1 MSKNI
6 LKKIGFILLVIFA
19 IIGASFIFIYFAV
32 LWGFTDTKGII
43 DRQREVF
50 LESGKEGLANT
61 IDSQNTDN
69 YWQKT
74 EEWQVIKTA
83 LLKDK
88 DVLYRAALS
97 SGVSP
102 RLIASQLIVEQ
113 LRMFNSDRES
123 YKKFFEP
130 LKILGSQT
138 KFSWG
143 VMGMKEDTA
152 ITVEQNLKNPESPFY
167 LGIQFENILNFQTE
181 NIKEERFTRMTD
193 QRNHYFSYLYAGIY
207 LKQIMSQ
214 WEKAGFPI
222 SNRPEI
228 LSTLYN
234 IGFVNSK
241 PNPDPKSGGALIE
254 IGNRTYSF
262 GSLAKEFYYSDELLL
277 EFPR

>member
-1 MSKNI
+1 MSKKI

-19 IIGASFIFIYFAV
+19 LIGASFVFIYFAV

-43 DRQREVF
+43 DRQKESFLQSGREGITNVVDY
-50 LESGKEGLANT
+50 K
-61 IDSQNTDN
+61 NTDY
-69 YWQKT
+69 YWQTT

-83 LLKDK
+83 LIKDK
-88 DVLYRAALS
+88 DILHRASLS
-97 SGVSP
+97 SGVSA

-152 ITVEQNLKNPESPFY
+152 IKVEEHLKDNSSVFY
-167 LGIQFENILNFQTE
+167 LGTKYENILDFQTE

-193 QRNHYFSYLYAGIY
+193 QRNHYYSYLYAGLY
-207 LKQIMSQ
+207 LNQIINQ
-214 WEKAGFPI
+214 WKKSGYDI

-228 LSTLYN
+228 LGTLYN
-234 IGFVNSK
+234 IGFINSK

-254 IGNRTYSF
+254 IGDRKYSF
-262 GSLAKEFYYSDELLL
+262 GSLAGEFYYSDELLA